1 MQFVVIGRDKPDPK
15 LRLAA
20 RADHLDHA
28 ATQQDK
34 TIYSGPLLQDGK
46 MVGSLFVFDLPD
58 RAALD
63 ACLAQ
68 DPYFTRG
75 VFETVEIFESRW
87 MVPEQTPGALKAE
100 AARARQ
106 G

>member
-1 MQFVVIGRDKPDPK
+1 MPFVVIAHDKPDPQ

-20 RADHLDHA
+20 RADHLDYV

-34 TIYSGPLLQDGK
+34 IIYSGPLLAEGK

-63 ACLAQ
+63 ACLAA
-68 DPYFTRG
+68 DPYFARAIFAE
-75 VFETVEIFESRW
+75 VQIFESRW
-87 MVPEQTPGALKAE
+87 MVPERIPGALKAE
-100 AARARQ
+100 AEQARRS
-106 G
+106 